1 MLMRQTERRG
11 VNIYW
16 MIAHSLAPLNVCF
29 LFVFVSNPSAHWLR
43 SLGRD
48 HGWEI
53 YWSAI
58 WQIAIGNFG
67 EYQYFFKFQC
77 NNRYLEKLSDSVVSP
92 LSLTLFSFMFTRWRW
107 IFENYLSIRFV
118 FSTAHKNAALS
129 AIQQGPIKLVLHK
142 HQPGGKHFPFWHF
155 FILHKKTR
163 RAWES
168 YTNSVTAAN
177 IDGMQSKVPL
187 STFYLRNFVK
197 YFAKKC
203 IVI

>member
-29 LFVFVSNPSAHWLR
+29 FVFVSNPSAHWLR

-67 EYQYFFKFQC
+67 EYQYL
-77 NNRYLEKLSDSVVSP
+77 YISVQQVFGKVKWFSGE
-92 LSLTLFSFMFTRWRW
+92 SSVAHTFSFMFIRWRR

-168 YTNSVTAAN
+168 YKNSVTAAN
-177 IDGMQSKVPL
+177 IDGMQSKDFF
-187 STFYLRNFVK
+187 TFWCLGLQMYG
-197 YFAKKC
+197 
-203 IVI
+203 I